1 MNHKRTCAILHV
13 LFTILVSSTGEVF
26 DVTTICRYVEEPAV
40 TNGNGSRTSY
50 SDRVTIDIHARNNAL
65 SLPFFS
71 PNGTVIEPNIGIDIE
86 KCVPS
91 ITKNSNW
98 KEKNFMTTYLHPFP
112 PIAEAQHQFST
123 DNLIE
128 NIKFQDKITF
138 NFKPS
143 RREAV
148 LCIFLMDWKADI
160 ESSNMYY
167 VKIFYNQIHII
178 KCHPSAG
185 YTHYLPYS
193 MGSRRCSHVNTVY
206 ISNMFKQI
214 QHNLGQFKSYTE
226 MVEYTFEVFFS
237 DGRLRIDAETSEE
250 YYEDFFAWKDSYPI
264 DVQYIALGTE
274 SYHGVVTFGGGP
286 SWILTET
293 SGSFE
298 SPSFVPVSN
307 KLCVSVTYYK
317 DENSILE
324 LNVTSHSGT
333 VNFEP
338 ISTYSMEGG
347 WKTTRY
353 VAQFPEDTT
362 RELVTVWLTA
372 QNPDESTF
380 LVQRIAGCNG
390 EDLEDI
396 VVLGE
401 TGTIPEYGYDVAVVR
416 SSDDQDSLMCENG
429 GKYDKERRGCICP
442 AGFIGKI
449 CEIGCG
455 ENLYGSKCESRCSIT
470 INGCQGMR
478 LCRPKLPCSCAPG
491 LKGTHCDTPCEI
503 REYGAECKQKC
514 GKCSS
519 ITCDAFTGQCP
530 DGCEPGYFPPY
541 CQDTYKY
548 MDVVPKT
555 SPGVLDVSVTAE
567 LDSINQ
573 EGLGKPKFYQ
583 IQYKK
588 SKETSWL
595 ELQPKPIPTQ
605 EVVVNITGLEPATHY
620 QVRVVLI
627 DSDGSSYQGE
637 RVAQKEFRTKCKMP
651 GAERYNLHLT
661 ETTDSSLR
669 VAWNYTPESYLS
681 CPVTHFEVQMKEY
694 WRWLSHTTPHNLQT
708 VNFTKLLPGQKYEIR
723 VRAVTIDG
731 PTTFSKVLVAHTK
744 DMTPWK
750 VLNLELVSQTSN
762 KLEVTWSPPLITAG
776 TITSYRVSYQCQKLL
791 ACSAQDC
798 SHSKGRVE
806 VATTTATLRD
816 LLPHAQ
822 YSVNVAALAAKWG
835 PAAYIWAATDIAE
848 PEVAP
853 DPSSSSAAVQRTNTS
868 FTVQWEPPLDCSN
881 LNGYP
886 TGYKYQLFLH
896 SNSTL
901 LKEGSTDLTTAT
913 FTHLAPHTQYI
924 VKVFLETSEGWSADH
939 PLLIPVQTRATTP
952 DVVEGLTV
960 YKRGRRMLGV
970 RWAPPKMTYGDIE
983 SFTISYKKESDPSA
997 MSKVLKQTPC
1007 IAWPHL
1013 FCYTIDNLTPDSKY
1027 VVHVQTRNV
1036 EVAEDGIASS
1046 VAAVTKEAAPEA
1058 PSFIRVESQSQ
1069 TDLTIEWG
1077 IPNMLNGVLRSFL
1090 VNLEE
1095 TDSFNITDCCQYFPI
1110 QEVAVQAEKANYS
1123 LQLTDLKPASTYT
1136 ISMTAKT
1143 VALSPAVALTAHTRP
1158 PVPPMDNLIEMS
1170 EDYNQLSNTPEV
1182 VVLPSQVYKDLITGY
1197 LMLVLPQEAEAE
1209 ANATV
1214 WNSWLSGEL
1223 EVLTNGTFYIAA
1235 EFQPSD
1241 LENSTTFQIGSDS
1254 EIRAGKWGAV
1264 QNPALEEGAK
1274 YRIGFVAVLEYCGVL
1289 NIGYTESPDFQIE

>member
-1 MNHKRTCAILHV
+1 
-13 LFTILVSSTGEVF
+13 
-26 DVTTICRYVEEPAV
+26 
-40 TNGNGSRTSY
+40 
-50 SDRVTIDIHARNNAL
+50 
-65 SLPFFS
+65 
-71 PNGTVIEPNIGIDIE
+71 
-86 KCVPS
+86 
-91 ITKNSNW
+91 
-98 KEKNFMTTYLHPFP
+98 
-112 PIAEAQHQFST
+112 
-123 DNLIE
+123 
-128 NIKFQDKITF
+128 
-138 NFKPS
+138 
-143 RREAV
+143 
-148 LCIFLMDWKADI
+148 
-160 ESSNMYY
+160 
-167 VKIFYNQIHII
+167 
-178 KCHPSAG
+178 
-185 YTHYLPYS
+185 
-193 MGSRRCSHVNTVY
+193 
-206 ISNMFKQI
+206 
-214 QHNLGQFKSYTE
+214 
-226 MVEYTFEVFFS
+226 
-237 DGRLRIDAETSEE
+237 
-250 YYEDFFAWKDSYPI
+250 
-264 DVQYIALGTE
+264 
-274 SYHGVVTFGGGP
+274 
-286 SWILTET
+286 
-293 SGSFE
+293 
-298 SPSFVPVSN
+298 
-307 KLCVSVTYYK
+307 
-317 DENSILE
+317 
-324 LNVTSHSGT
+324 
-333 VNFEP
+333 
-338 ISTYSMEGG
+338 
-347 WKTTRY
+347 
-353 VAQFPEDTT
+353 
-362 RELVTVWLTA
+362 
-372 QNPDESTF
+372 
-380 LVQRIAGCNG
+380 
-390 EDLEDI
+390 
-396 VVLGE
+396 
-401 TGTIPEYGYDVAVVR
+401 
-416 SSDDQDSLMCENG
+416 
-429 GKYDKERRGCICP
+429 
-442 AGFIGKI
+442 
-449 CEIGCG
+449 
-455 ENLYGSKCESRCSIT
+455 
-470 INGCQGMR
+470 
-478 LCRPKLPCSCAPG
+478 
-491 LKGTHCDTPCEI
+491 
-503 REYGAECKQKC
+503 
-514 GKCSS
+514 
-519 ITCDAFTGQCP
+519 
-530 DGCEPGYFPPY
+530 
-541 CQDTYKY
+541 

-555 SPGVLDVSVTAE
+555 SPGFLDVSVTAE

-651 GAERYNLHLT
+651 GAERYNLHLA

-669 VAWNYTPESYLS
+669 VAWNYTPESRLW

-723 VRAVTIDG
+723 VRVVTMDG
-731 PTTFSKVLVAHTK
+731 PTPFSKVLVAHTK

-835 PAAYIWAATDIAE
+835 PAAYIWAATDIAGTHLLCQSRLLIQSDSRGKVKQDVNSEVILSQKVHMNIE

-868 FTVQWEPPLDCSN
+868 FTVQWEPPQDCSN

-1123 LQLTDLKPASTYT
+1123 LQREFRRIFGDNKRGVAPSRKIISVWVRQWRETGSGQNKARVRQKTARTPDNVERLTDLKPASTYT

-1182 VVLPSQVYKDLITGY
+1182 VVHPSQVYKDLITGY